1 MCDVDRVKEFF
12 LFDIIVAI
20 AKIKYVAR
28 KFKNAEDL
36 KYDFL
41 HWDSIIRE
49 FEIVGEAMN
58 YCIKF
63 NLFEN
68 ERDKRR
74 VVDFRN
80 ILIHKYFG
88 IDAEEV
94 LITAKESLD
103 WLEDIVYNRISK
115 IEPDLKEELKKEMIE
130 ENKKLGFVI
139 KALEK
144 IK

>member
-1 MCDVDRVKEFF
+1 MSEIDRIKELF
-12 LFDIIVAI
+12 LYDIIVAI
-20 AKIKYVAR
+20 AKIKYIAN
-28 KFKNAEDL
+28 KFDNPEDL

-68 ERDKRR
+68 EKDKRK
-74 VVDFRN
+74 VIDFRN

-88 IDAEEV
+88 IDPEAV
-94 LITAKESLD
+94 LNIAKTNLD
-103 WLEDIVYNRISK
+103 WLEHMIYDRIK
-115 IEPDLKEELKKEMIE
+115 QIEPQLKEELKKEMIE
-130 ENKKLGFVI
+130 ENKNLDFVK
-139 KALEK
+139 KALDK
-144 IK
+144 IQ

>member
-20 AKIKYVAR
+20 AKIKYVAS

-36 KYDFL
+36 RYDFL

-68 ERDKRR
+68 KRDKRR

-94 LITAKESLD
+94 LTTAKESLD

-115 IEPDLKEELKKEMIE
+115 IEPDLKEELKIEMIE
-130 ENKKLGFVI
+130 ENKNLEFVI

>member
-1 MCDVDRVKEFF
+1 MCDVDRIKELF
-12 LFDIIVAI
+12 LYDIIVAI
-20 AKIKYVAR
+20 AKIKYVAG
-28 KFKNAEDL
+28 KFENAEDL

-68 ERDKRR
+68 EKDKRK

-88 IDAEEV
+88 IDAEAV
-94 LITAKESLD
+94 LNIAKNNLD
-103 WLEDIVYNRISK
+103 WLEKLVINRINK
-115 IEPDLKEELKKEMIE
+115 IEPKLKEELKKEMIE
-130 ENKKLGFVI
+130 ENKNLDFVI
-139 KALEK
+139 NALEK

>member
-1 MCDVDRVKEFF
+1 MCEVDRIKELF

-20 AKIKYVAR
+20 AKIKYVAS

-94 LITAKESLD
+94 LTTAKESLD

-115 IEPDLKEELKKEMIE
+115 INPDLKEELKKEMIE
-130 ENKKLGFVI
+130 ENKNFEFVI
-139 KALEK
+139 KSLEK

>member
-1 MCDVDRVKEFF
+1 MSEIDRIKELF
-12 LFDIIVAI
+12 LYDIIVAI
-20 AKIKYVAR
+20 AKIKYIAN
-28 KFKNAEDL
+28 KFDNPEDL

-68 ERDKRR
+68 EKDKRK
-74 VVDFRN
+74 VIDFRN

-88 IDAEEV
+88 IDPEAV
-94 LITAKESLD
+94 LNIAKTNLD
-103 WLEDIVYNRISK
+103 WLENMIYDRIK
-115 IEPDLKEELKKEMIE
+115 QIEPQLKEELKKEMIE
-130 ENKKLGFVI
+130 ENKNLDFV
-139 KALEK
+139 KNALDK
-144 IK
+144 IQ

>member
-1 MCDVDRVKEFF
+1 MCEVDRIKELF

-20 AKIKYVAR
+20 AKIKYVAS
-28 KFKNAEDL
+28 KFEDGEDL

-88 IDAEEV
+88 IDADAV
-94 LITAKESLD
+94 LNIAKKNLD
-103 WLEDIVYNRISK
+103 WLEEIIYKRISK
-115 IEPDLKEELKKEMIE
+115 IEPDLKEELKIEMIE
-130 ENKKLGFVI
+130 ENKNLEFVI

>member
-1 MCDVDRVKEFF
+1 MCDVDRIKELF
-12 LFDIIVAI
+12 LYDIIVAI
-20 AKIKYVAR
+20 AKIKYVAS
-28 KFKNAEDL
+28 KFDNAEEL
-36 KYDFL
+36 KFDFL

-68 ERDKRR
+68 EKDKRK
-74 VVDFRN
+74 VVNFRN

-94 LITAKESLD
+94 LTTAKESLD
-103 WLEDIVYNRISK
+103 WLEELVINRINK
-115 IEPDLKEELKKEMIE
+115 IEPKLKEELKKEMIE
-130 ENKKLGFVI
+130 ENKNLEFVI
-139 KALEK
+139 KTLEK

>member
-1 MCDVDRVKEFF
+1 MSDRIKELF
-12 LFDIIVAI
+12 LYDIIIAI
-20 AKIKYVAR
+20 AKIKHIAN
-28 KFKNAEDL
+28 KFDNAENL

-63 NLFEN
+63 KLFKN
-68 ERDKRR
+68 EKDKRK
-74 VVDFRN
+74 VIDFRN

-88 IDAEEV
+88 IDAEAV
-94 LITAKESLD
+94 LNIAKFNLE
-103 WLEDIVYNRISK
+103 WLENMIYERIEK
-115 IEPDLKEELKKEMIE
+115 IEPNLKEELKKEMIE
-130 ENKKLGFVI
+130 ENKNLDFVI